1 MKNQLIRSFFLLSVL
16 LIPVTSASFF
26 WPGRSSEY
34 CMPSEGFLNMPP
46 KKNKDVK
53 IKKPRAVTKAEKE
66 QKAREKKLD
75 KEYKEFVEASRKRA
89 YDIQSPEVKERIKAN
104 RKETADKYKMKKK
117 SNIKNTSRANRK
129 YRIK

>member
-1 MKNQLIRSFFLLSVL
+1 MKNYLLISLFLLAL
-16 LIPVTSASFF
+16 LVMPLNSAGYFPSDRPYEYGIPA
-26 WPGRSSEY
+26 
-34 CMPSEGFLNMPP
+34 EGLLVGPP
-46 KKNKDVK
+46 KKNRDVK

-75 KEYKEFVEASRKRA
+75 KEYEEFVKASRKRA

-104 RKETADKYKMKKK
+104 RKETADKYKIKKK

-129 YRIK
+129 YRNN

>member
-1 MKNQLIRSFFLLSVL
+1 V
-16 LIPVTSASFF
+16 IPLNSAGYFPADRPF
-26 WPGRSSEY
+26 EY
-34 CMPSEGFLNMPP
+34 GIPAEGPLVGPP
-46 KKNKDVK
+46 KKNRDVK

-75 KEYKEFVEASRKRA
+75 KEYEEFVKASRKRA

-129 YRIK
+129 YRNN